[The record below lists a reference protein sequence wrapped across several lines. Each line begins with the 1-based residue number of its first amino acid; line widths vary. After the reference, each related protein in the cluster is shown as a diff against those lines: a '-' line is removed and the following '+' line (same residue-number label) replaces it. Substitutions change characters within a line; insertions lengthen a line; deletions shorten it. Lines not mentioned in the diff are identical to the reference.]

1 MKVCVII
8 PVFNEQDFIKKSVE
22 SLIDQTIKPAEVIY
36 VNDNSTDNSKN
47 IIKNLIGKCEWIRV
61 IDHKS
66 FQEHAPGSK
75 VIEAF
80 NFGLKNL
87 ETQFDIICKFEGDI
101 ILPKNYIEK
110 IIEIFNEKEKVG
122 IAGGNLYVQKNGKW
136 IYENIAAKT
145 HVRGPIKAYRAEC
158 FNDINAL
165 KSSIGWDTVDVL
177 LAQKK
182 GWLIYTDK
190 NLIVKHLKP
199 TGQKYSLY
207 SKILQGESLYK
218 MRFGFIL
225 SILSLLKSSINN
237 YSLSRLFFGLT
248 GYCVSFLKQKPFIVT
263 VEEGVFIRN
272 FRWKVIYKK
281 YLKF

>member
-47 IIKNLIGKCEWIRV
+47 IIKNLIAKCEWIRV

-66 FQEHAPGSK
+66 FQEHVPGSK

-87 ETQFDIICKFEGDI
+87 ETQFDIICKFDGDI

-145 HVRGPIKAYRAEC
+145 HVRGPIKAYRVEC

-199 TGQKYSLY
+199 TGQKYSLH

-225 SILSLLKSSINN
+225 SILSLLKSSLNN
-237 YSLSRLFFGLT
+237 YSLSRLFFGLI

-263 VEEGVFIRN
+263 DEEGVYIRN

>member
-66 FQEHAPGSK
+66 FQEHVPGSK

-87 ETQFDIICKFEGDI
+87 ETQFDIICKFDGDI

-199 TGQKYSLY
+199 TGQKYSLH

-225 SILSLLKSSINN
+225 SILSLLKSSLNN
-237 YSLSRLFFGLT
+237 YSLSRLFFGLI

-263 VEEGVFIRN
+263 DEEGVYIRN
-272 FRWKVIYKK
+272 FRWKVIYKT

>member
-66 FQEHAPGSK
+66 FQEHVPGSK

-87 ETQFDIICKFEGDI
+87 ETQFDIICKFDGDI

-199 TGQKYSLY
+199 TGQKYSLH

-225 SILSLLKSSINN
+225 SILSLLKSSLNN
-237 YSLSRLFFGLT
+237 YSLSRLFFGLI
-248 GYCVSFLKQKPFIVT
+248 GYCVSFFKQKAFIVT
-263 VEEGVFIRN
+263 DEEGVYIRN

>member
-1 MKVCVII
+1 MKVCIII

-22 SLIDQTIKPAEVIY
+22 SLINQTIKPAEVIY

-47 IIKNLIGKCEWIRV
+47 IIRNLIGNFEWIRV

-66 FQEHAPGSK
+66 VQEHVPGSK

-87 ETQFDIICKFEGDI
+87 ETQFDIICKFDGDI

-110 IIEIFNEKEKVG
+110 IIGIFHEKEKVG
-122 IAGGNLYVQKNGKW
+122 IAGGNLYILKNRKW

-199 TGQKYSLY
+199 TGQKYSLH

-225 SILSLLKSSINN
+225 SILSLLKSSLNN
-237 YSLSRLFFGLT
+237 YSLSRLFFGLI

-263 VEEGVFIRN
+263 DEEGVYIRN

>member
-1 MKVCVII
+1 MKVCIII

-66 FQEHAPGSK
+66 FQEHVPGSK

-87 ETQFDIICKFEGDI
+87 ETQFDIICKFDGDI

-122 IAGGNLYVQKNGKW
+122 IAGGNLYILKNRKW

-199 TGQKYSLY
+199 TGQKYSLN
-207 SKILQGESLYK
+207 SKMLQGESLYK

-225 SILSLLKSSINN
+225 SILSLLKSSLNN
-237 YSLSRLFFGLT
+237 YSFSRLFFGLI
-248 GYCVSFLKQKPFIVT
+248 GYCVSFLKQKQFIVT
-263 VEEGVFIRN
+263 NEEGVYIRN

>member
-8 PVFNEQDFIKKSVE
+8 PIFNEQDFIKKSVE

-66 FQEHAPGSK
+66 FQEHVPGSK

-87 ETQFDIICKFEGDI
+87 ETQFDIICKFDGDI

-199 TGQKYSLY
+199 TGQKYSLH

-225 SILSLLKSSINN
+225 SILSLLKSSLNN
-237 YSLSRLFFGLT
+237 YSLSRLFFGLI

-263 VEEGVFIRN
+263 DEEGVYIRN
-272 FRWKVIYKK
+272 FRWKVIYKT

>member
-1 MKVCVII
+1 MKVCIII
-8 PVFNEQDFIKKSVE
+8 PVFNEQDFITKSVK

-36 VNDNSTDNSKN
+36 VNDSSTDNSRN
-47 IIKNLIGKCEWIRV
+47 IIKNLIGKYEWIRV

-66 FQEHAPGSK
+66 VQEHVPGSK

-87 ETQFDIICKFEGDI
+87 ETQFDIICKFDGDI

-122 IAGGNLYVQKNGKW
+122 IAGGNLYILKNRKW

-182 GWLIYTDK
+182 GWLIYTDQ
-190 NLIVKHLKP
+190 NLVVKHLKP
-199 TGQKYSLY
+199 TGQKYSLH
-207 SKILQGESLYK
+207 SKMLQGESLYK

-225 SILSLLKSSINN
+225 SILSLLKSSLNN
-237 YSLSRLFFGLT
+237 YSISRLFFGLM
-248 GYCVSFLKQKPFIVT
+248 GYFVSFLKQKKFIVT
-263 VEEGVFIRN
+263 EQEGVFIRS
-272 FRWKVIYKK
+272 FRWKMIYAK

>member
-1 MKVCVII
+1 MKVCIII
-8 PVFNEQDFIKKSVE
+8 PVFNEQDFIKNSVE
-22 SLIDQTIKPAEVIY
+22 SLINQTIKPAEVIY

-47 IIKNLIGKCEWIRV
+47 IIKNLTGKCEWIRI

-66 FQEHAPGSK
+66 VQEHIPGGK

-87 ETQFDIICKFEGDI
+87 ETQFDVICKFDGDI
-101 ILPKNYIEK
+101 ILPTNYIEK
-110 IIEIFNEKEKVG
+110 IIEIFNKKEKVG
-122 IAGGNLYVQKNGKW
+122 ITGGNLYILKNRKW
-136 IYENIAAKT
+136 IYENIASKT

-158 FNDINAL
+158 FNDIKGL

-182 GWLIYTDK
+182 GWLIYTDR

-199 TGQKYSLY
+199 TGQKYSLK

-225 SILSLLKSSINN
+225 SVLSLLKSSFNN
-237 YSLSRLFFGLT
+237 YSISRLFFGFV
-248 GYCVSFLKQKPFIVT
+248 GYIISFLKQKPFIVT
-263 VEEGVFIRN
+263 EEEGVFIRD
-272 FRWKVIYKK
+272 FRWRVIYDK

>member
-1 MKVCVII
+1 MKVCIII
-8 PVFNEQDFIKKSVE
+8 PVFNEQDFITESVK

-36 VNDNSTDNSKN
+36 VNDSSTDNSRN
-47 IIKNLIGKCEWIRV
+47 IIKNLIGKYEWIRV

-66 FQEHAPGSK
+66 VQEHVPGSK

-87 ETQFDIICKFEGDI
+87 ETQFDIICKFDGDI

-110 IIEIFNEKEKVG
+110 IIEIFNKKEKVG
-122 IAGGNLYVQKNGKW
+122 IAGGNLYILKNRKW

-190 NLIVKHLKP
+190 DLIVKHLKP
-199 TGQKYSLY
+199 TGQKYSLN
-207 SKILQGESLYK
+207 SKMLQGESLYK

-225 SILSLLKSSINN
+225 SILSLLKSSLNN
-237 YSLSRLFFGLT
+237 YSISRLFFGLM
-248 GYCVSFLKQKPFIVT
+248 GYFVSFLKQKKFIVT
-263 VEEGVFIRN
+263 EQEGVFIRN
-272 FRWKVIYKK
+272 FRWKVIYAK

>member
-1 MKVCVII
+1 MKVCIII

-36 VNDNSTDNSKN
+36 VNDSSTDNSRN
-47 IIKNLIGKCEWIRV
+47 IIKNLTVKHEWIRV

-66 FQEHAPGSK
+66 VQEHVPGSK

-87 ETQFDIICKFEGDI
+87 EIQFDIICKFDGDI

-122 IAGGNLYVQKNGKW
+122 IAGGNLYVLKNGKW
-136 IYENIAAKT
+136 IYENIATKT

-190 NLIVKHLKP
+190 DLIVKHLKP
-199 TGQKYSLY
+199 TGQKYSLN
-207 SKILQGESLYK
+207 SKMLQGESLYK

-225 SILSLLKSSINN
+225 SILSLLKSSLNN
-237 YSLSRLFFGLT
+237 YSLSRLFFGLI

-263 VEEGVFIRN
+263 DEEGVYIRN

>member
-1 MKVCVII
+1 MKVCIII
-8 PVFNEQDFIKKSVE
+8 PVFNEQDFIEKSVE
-22 SLIDQTIKPAEVIY
+22 SLINQTIKPAEVIY

-47 IIKNLIGKCEWIRV
+47 IIKNLTGKYEWIRV

-66 FQEHAPGSK
+66 FQEHVPGSK

-87 ETQFDIICKFEGDI
+87 ETQFDIICKFDGDI

-122 IAGGNLYVQKNGKW
+122 IAGGNLYVLKNGKW

-190 NLIVKHLKP
+190 DLIVKHLKP
-199 TGQKYSLY
+199 TGQKYSLN
-207 SKILQGESLYK
+207 SKMLQGESLYK

-225 SILSLLKSSINN
+225 SILSLLKSSLNN
-237 YSLSRLFFGLT
+237 HSLSRLFFGLI
-248 GYCVSFLKQKPFIVT
+248 GYCMSFLKQKPFIVT

>member
-61 IDHKS
+61 IDHMS

-87 ETQFDIICKFEGDI
+87 ETQFDIICKFDGDI

-122 IAGGNLYVQKNGKW
+122 IAGGNLYILKNRKW

-190 NLIVKHLKP
+190 KLIVKHLKP
-199 TGQKYSLY
+199 TGQKYSLH

-225 SILSLLKSSINN
+225 SILSLLKSSLNN
-237 YSLSRLFFGLT
+237 PFSTKSLKIGRAALDPVSYLPKVLGL
-248 GYCVSFLKQKPFIVT
+248 SKPT
-263 VEEGVFIRN
+263 
-272 FRWKVIYKK
+272 
-281 YLKF
+281 

>member
-1 MKVCVII
+1 MKVCIII
-8 PVFNEQDFIKKSVE
+8 PVFNEQNFIKKSVE
-22 SLIDQTIKPAEVIY
+22 SLINQTIKPAEVIY
-36 VNDNSTDNSKN
+36 VNDNSTDNSKS
-47 IIKNLIGKCEWIRV
+47 IINNLIGKYEWIRV

-66 FQEHAPGSK
+66 VQKHIPGSK

-87 ETQFDIICKFEGDI
+87 ETQFDVICKFDGDI
-101 ILPKNYIEK
+101 VLPTNYIEK
-110 IIEIFNEKEKVG
+110 IIEIFDKKEKVG
-122 IAGGNLYVQKNGKW
+122 ITGGNLYILRNGKW

-158 FNDINAL
+158 FNDIKGL

-199 TGQKYSLY
+199 TGQKYSLK

-225 SILSLLKSSINN
+225 SVLSLLKSSFNN
-237 YSLSRLFFGLT
+237 CSIFRLFFGFV
-248 GYCVSFLKQKPFIVT
+248 GYFISFLKQKPFIVT
-263 VEEGVFIRN
+263 EEEGVYIRN
-272 FRWKVIYKK
+272 FRWRVIYEK

>member
-1 MKVCVII
+1 MKVCIII

-22 SLIDQTIKPAEVIY
+22 SLINQTIKPAEVIY

-66 FQEHAPGSK
+66 VQEHVPGSK

-87 ETQFDIICKFEGDI
+87 ETQFDIICKFDGDI
-101 ILPKNYIEK
+101 VLPKNYIEK
-110 IIEIFNEKEKVG
+110 IIEIFNKKQSIG
-122 IAGGNLYVQKNGKW
+122 IVGGNLYIFKKDKW

-145 HVRGPIKAYRAEC
+145 HVRGPIKAYRAKC
-158 FNDINAL
+158 FDEIDGL

-182 GWLIYTDK
+182 GWLIQTDK
-190 NLIVKHLKP
+190 NLKVKHLKP
-199 TGQKYSLY
+199 TGHKYSLK
-207 SKILQGESLYK
+207 SKMLQGEALYK

-225 SILSLLKSSINN
+225 SMLSLLKSSLNN
-237 YSLSRLFFGLT
+237 FSISRVFFGMI
-248 GYCVSFLKQKPFIVT
+248 GYVTTSLKKKSFIVT
-263 VEEGVFIRN
+263 YDEGVFIRK
-272 FRWKVIYKK
+272 FRWKVIYEK

>member
-22 SLIDQTIKPAEVIY
+22 SLIDQTIKPEEVIY

-61 IDHKS
+61 VDHKS
-66 FQEHAPGSK
+66 FQEHVPGSK

-87 ETQFDIICKFEGDI
+87 ETQFDIICKFDGDI

-145 HVRGPIKAYRAEC
+145 HVRGPIKAYRVEC

-199 TGQKYSLY
+199 TGQKYSLH
-207 SKILQGESLYK
+207 SKMLQGESLYK

-225 SILSLLKSSINN
+225 SILSLLKSSLNN
-237 YSLSRLFFGLT
+237 YSLSRLFFGLI
-248 GYCVSFLKQKPFIVT
+248 GYCVSFLKQKSFIVT
-263 VEEGVFIRN
+263 DEEGVYIRN

>member
-66 FQEHAPGSK
+66 FQEHVPGSK

-87 ETQFDIICKFEGDI
+87 ETQFDIICKFDGDI

-190 NLIVKHLKP
+190 KLIVKHLKP
-199 TGQKYSLY
+199 TGQKYSLH

-225 SILSLLKSSINN
+225 SILSLLKSSLNN
-237 YSLSRLFFGLT
+237 YSLSRLFFGLI

-263 VEEGVFIRN
+263 DEEGVYIRN
-272 FRWKVIYKK
+272 FRWNVIYKK

>member
-1 MKVCVII
+1 MKVCIII
-8 PVFNEQDFIKKSVE
+8 PVFNEQDFIKNSVE
-22 SLIDQTIKPAEVIY
+22 SLINQTIKPAEVIY

-47 IIKNLIGKCEWIRV
+47 IIKNLTGKYEWIRI

-66 FQEHAPGSK
+66 VQEHIPGGK

-87 ETQFDIICKFEGDI
+87 ETQFDVICKFDGDI
-101 ILPKNYIEK
+101 VLPTNYIEK
-110 IIEIFNEKEKVG
+110 IIEIFDKKEKVG
-122 IAGGNLYVQKNGKW
+122 ITGGNLYILRNGKW

-158 FNDINAL
+158 FNDIKGL

-199 TGQKYSLY
+199 TGQKYSLK

-225 SILSLLKSSINN
+225 SILSLLKSSFNN
-237 YSLSRLFFGLT
+237 CSIFRLFFGFV
-248 GYCVSFLKQKPFIVT
+248 GYFISFLKQKPFIVT
-263 VEEGVFIRN
+263 EEEGVYIRN
-272 FRWKVIYKK
+272 FRWRVIYEK

>member
-47 IIKNLIGKCEWIRV
+47 IIKNLIGKYEWIRV

-66 FQEHAPGSK
+66 FQEHVPGSK

-87 ETQFDIICKFEGDI
+87 ETQFDIICKFDGDI

-199 TGQKYSLY
+199 TGQKYSLH

-225 SILSLLKSSINN
+225 SILSLLKSSLNN
-237 YSLSRLFFGLT
+237 YSLSRLFFGLI

-263 VEEGVFIRN
+263 DEEGVYIRN

>member
-1 MKVCVII
+1 MRVCVII

-66 FQEHAPGSK
+66 FQEHVPGSK

-87 ETQFDIICKFEGDI
+87 ETQFDIICKFDGDI

-199 TGQKYSLY
+199 TGQKCSLH

-225 SILSLLKSSINN
+225 SILSLLKSSLNN
-237 YSLSRLFFGLT
+237 YSLSRLFFGLL

-263 VEEGVFIRN
+263 DEEGVYIRN

>member
-22 SLIDQTIKPAEVIY
+22 SLIDQTIKPTEVIY

-66 FQEHAPGSK
+66 FQEHVPGSK

-87 ETQFDIICKFEGDI
+87 ETQFDIICKFDGDI

-122 IAGGNLYVQKNGKW
+122 IAGGNLYVLKNGKW

-199 TGQKYSLY
+199 TGQKYSLH

-225 SILSLLKSSINN
+225 SILSLLKSSLNN
-237 YSLSRLFFGLT
+237 YSLSRLFFGLI

-263 VEEGVFIRN
+263 DEEGVYIRN
-272 FRWKVIYKK
+272 IRWKVIYKK

>member
-47 IIKNLIGKCEWIRV
+47 IIKNLIGKCGWIRV

-87 ETQFDIICKFEGDI
+87 ETQFDIICKFDGDI

-122 IAGGNLYVQKNGKW
+122 IAGGNLYVLKNGKW

-199 TGQKYSLY
+199 TGQKYSLH

-225 SILSLLKSSINN
+225 SILSLLKSSLNN
-237 YSLSRLFFGLT
+237 YSLSRLFFGLI

-263 VEEGVFIRN
+263 DEEGVYIRN

>member
-66 FQEHAPGSK
+66 FQEHVPGSK

-87 ETQFDIICKFEGDI
+87 ETQFDIICKFDGDI

-158 FNDINAL
+158 FNDIKAL

-190 NLIVKHLKP
+190 KLIVKHLKP
-199 TGQKYSLY
+199 TGQKYSLH

-225 SILSLLKSSINN
+225 SILSLLKSSLNN
-237 YSLSRLFFGLT
+237 YSLSRLFFGLI

-263 VEEGVFIRN
+263 DEEGVYIRN

>member
-22 SLIDQTIKPAEVIY
+22 SLIDQTIKPEEVIY

-66 FQEHAPGSK
+66 FQEHVPGSK

-87 ETQFDIICKFEGDI
+87 ETQFDIICKFDGDI

-145 HVRGPIKAYRAEC
+145 HVRGPIKAYRVEC

-199 TGQKYSLY
+199 TGQKYSLH

-225 SILSLLKSSINN
+225 SILSLLKSSLNN
-237 YSLSRLFFGLT
+237 YSLSRLFFGLI

-263 VEEGVFIRN
+263 DEEGVYIRN

>member
-66 FQEHAPGSK
+66 FQEHVPGSK

-87 ETQFDIICKFEGDI
+87 ETQFDIICKFDGDI

-199 TGQKYSLY
+199 TGQKYSLH

-218 MRFGFIL
+218 MRLGFIL
-225 SILSLLKSSINN
+225 SILSLLKSSLNN
-237 YSLSRLFFGLT
+237 YSLSRLFFGLI
-248 GYCVSFLKQKPFIVT
+248 GYCVSFLKQEPFIVT
-263 VEEGVFIRN
+263 DEEGVYIRN

>member
-47 IIKNLIGKCEWIRV
+47 IIKNLIGNCEWIRV

-66 FQEHAPGSK
+66 FQEHVPGSK

-87 ETQFDIICKFEGDI
+87 ETQFDIICKFDGDI

-122 IAGGNLYVQKNGKW
+122 IAGGNLYILKNGKW
-136 IYENIAAKT
+136 IYENIATKT

-199 TGQKYSLY
+199 TGQKYSLH

-225 SILSLLKSSINN
+225 SILSLLKSSLNN
-237 YSLSRLFFGLT
+237 YSLSRLFFGLI

-263 VEEGVFIRN
+263 DEEGVYIRS

>member
-47 IIKNLIGKCEWIRV
+47 IIKNLIGKCGWIRV

-66 FQEHAPGSK
+66 FQEHVPGSK

-87 ETQFDIICKFEGDI
+87 ETQFDIICKFDGDI

-110 IIEIFNEKEKVG
+110 IIEIFNKKEKVG
-122 IAGGNLYVQKNGKW
+122 IAGGNLYILKNRKW

-199 TGQKYSLY
+199 TGQKYSLH

-225 SILSLLKSSINN
+225 SILYLLKSSLNN
-237 YSLSRLFFGLT
+237 YSLSRLFFGLI

-263 VEEGVFIRN
+263 DEEGVYIRN

>member
-1 MKVCVII
+1 MKVCIII

-22 SLIDQTIKPAEVIY
+22 SLINQTIKPAEVIY

-47 IIKNLIGKCEWIRV
+47 IIKNLIVKCKWIRV

-66 FQEHAPGSK
+66 FQEHVPGSK

-87 ETQFDIICKFEGDI
+87 ETQFDIICKFDGDI
-101 ILPKNYIEK
+101 ILPKNNIEK

-145 HVRGPIKAYRAEC
+145 HVRGPIKAYRVDC

-199 TGQKYSLY
+199 TGQKYSLH

-225 SILSLLKSSINN
+225 SILSLLKSSLNN
-237 YSLSRLFFGLT
+237 YSLSRLFFGII

-263 VEEGVFIRN
+263 DEEGVYIRN

>member
-47 IIKNLIGKCEWIRV
+47 IIKNLIGKCGWIRV

-66 FQEHAPGSK
+66 FQEHVPGSK

-87 ETQFDIICKFEGDI
+87 ETQFDIICKFDGDI

-110 IIEIFNEKEKVG
+110 IIEIFNEKDKVG

-199 TGQKYSLY
+199 TGQKYSLH
-207 SKILQGESLYK
+207 SKMLQGESLYK

-225 SILSLLKSSINN
+225 SILSLLKSSLNN
-237 YSLSRLFFGLT
+237 YSLSRLFFGLI

-263 VEEGVFIRN
+263 DEEGVYIRN

>member
-1 MKVCVII
+1 MKVCIII
-8 PVFNEQDFIKKSVE
+8 PVFNEQDFIKNSVE
-22 SLIDQTIKPAEVIY
+22 SLINQTIKPAEVIY

-47 IIKNLIGKCEWIRV
+47 IIKNLTGKCEWIRI

-66 FQEHAPGSK
+66 VQEHIPGGK

-87 ETQFDIICKFEGDI
+87 ETQFICKFDGDI
-101 ILPKNYIEK
+101 ILPTNYIEK
-110 IIEIFNEKEKVG
+110 IIEIFNKKEKVG
-122 IAGGNLYVQKNGKW
+122 ITGGNLYILKNRKW

-158 FNDINAL
+158 FNDIKGL

-182 GWLIYTDK
+182 GWLIYTDR

-199 TGQKYSLY
+199 TGQKYSLK

-225 SILSLLKSSINN
+225 SVLSLLKSSFNN
-237 YSLSRLFFGLT
+237 YSISRLFFGFV
-248 GYCVSFLKQKPFIVT
+248 GYIISFLKQKPFIVT
-263 VEEGVFIRN
+263 KEEGVFIRD
-272 FRWKVIYKK
+272 FRWRVIYDK

>member
-1 MKVCVII
+1 MKVCIII
-8 PVFNEQDFIKKSVE
+8 PVFNEQDFIKNSVE
-22 SLIDQTIKPAEVIY
+22 SLINQTIKPAEVIY

-47 IIKNLIGKCEWIRV
+47 IIKNLTGKCEWIRI

-66 FQEHAPGSK
+66 VQEHIPGGK

-87 ETQFDIICKFEGDI
+87 ETQFDIICKFDGDI
-101 ILPKNYIEK
+101 ILPTNYIEK
-110 IIEIFNEKEKVG
+110 IIEIFNKKEKVG
-122 IAGGNLYVQKNGKW
+122 ITGGNLYILKNRKW

-158 FNDINAL
+158 FNDIKGL

-182 GWLIYTDK
+182 GWLIYTDR

-199 TGQKYSLY
+199 TGQKYSLK

-225 SILSLLKSSINN
+225 SVLSLLKSSFNN
-237 YSLSRLFFGLT
+237 YSISRLFFGFV
-248 GYCVSFLKQKPFIVT
+248 GYIISFLKQKPFIVT
-263 VEEGVFIRN
+263 EEEGVFIRD
-272 FRWKVIYKK
+272 FRWRVIYDK